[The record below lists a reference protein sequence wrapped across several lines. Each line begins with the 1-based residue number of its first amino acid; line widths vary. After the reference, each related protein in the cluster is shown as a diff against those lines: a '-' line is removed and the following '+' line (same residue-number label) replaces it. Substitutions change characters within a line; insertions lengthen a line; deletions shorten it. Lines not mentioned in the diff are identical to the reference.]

1 MLNISSSQPVGWPAP
16 PSMPTASVQAVPAV
30 GPAASSSRDTQTD
43 SGRQGQKPQGV
54 SAPWLGRTSSDA
66 AAGAPAAQP
75 APLLP
80 RSQGESESP
89 SVADRAAE
97 NKAQTEQRL
106 EEEQKAREKA
116 EQKVQLKEVL
126 ASVWKASAAVVDVV
140 LGREAADGKL
150 AVSDLS
156 QASALAAVAGADAV
170 APVKSLPPSA
180 VAQAE
185 LPGIE
190 PIPAA
195 LRRELEPTAYTEQG
209 TGSWEPVEA
218 GSLISQRV

>member
-1 MLNISSSQPVGWPAP
+1 MLNISTSQPVSWPSASP
-16 PSMPTASVQAVPAV
+16 MPAVQVHPVPAV
-30 GPAASSSRDTQTD
+30 GAAQPSRDTQTD
-43 SGRQGQKPQGV
+43 SGRQGQKPQGAQ
-54 SAPWLGRTSSDA
+54 APLNRSSSEA

-80 RSQGESESP
+80 RGRGDAESP
-89 SVADRAAE
+89 TVADKAAE
-97 NKAQTEQRL
+97 NLAQTEQRL
-106 EEEQKAREKA
+106 DEERKAREKD

-140 LGREAADGKL
+140 LGRDAADGKVAAGEL
-150 AVSDLS
+150 AP
-156 QASALAAVAGADAV
+156 AGAVAALGSASAV
-170 APVKSLPPSA
+170 APVKSLPSSA

-190 PIPAA
+190 PIPAT
-195 LRRELEPTAYTEQG
+195 LRRELEPRAYTEQG
-209 TGSWEPVEA
+209 TSSWAPLEA

>member
-1 MLNISSSQPVGWPAP
+1 MLNISSSQPVSWPTAP
-16 PSMPTASVQAVPAV
+16 PMPTAPVQAVPAV
-30 GPAASSSRDTQTD
+30 GAAPSSSGDTQTD
-43 SGRQGQKPQGV
+43 SGRQGQKSPGT
-54 SAPWLGRTSSDA
+54 SAPAVGRA
-66 AAGAPAAQP
+66 ASETTTGAPAAQP

-80 RSQGESESP
+80 RGHKDSDSM

-97 NKAQTEQRL
+97 NRIQNEQRL
-106 EEEQKAREKA
+106 EEEQKAREKE

-140 LGREAADGKL
+140 LGREKAEAISGEAAAVGAVP
-150 AVSDLS
+150 AVSGVE
-156 QASALAAVAGADAV
+156 AAA
-170 APVKSLPPSA
+170 APKPAPAPIQTQVD
-180 VAQAE
+180 

-209 TGSWEPVEA
+209 AGSWEPLGA
-218 GSLISQRV
+218 GSLINQRV

>member
-1 MLNISSSQPVGWPAP
+1 MLNISSSQPVSWPTAP
-16 PSMPTASVQAVPAV
+16 PMPTAPVQAVPAV
-30 GPAASSSRDTQTD
+30 GAAPSSSGDAQTD
-43 SGRQGQKPQGV
+43 SGRQGQKPQGA
-54 SAPWLGRTSSDA
+54 SAPAVSRATPETTS
-66 AAGAPAAQP
+66 GAPAAQP

-80 RSQGESESP
+80 RGHKDGDAM

-97 NKAQTEQRL
+97 NRIQNEQRL
-106 EEEQKAREKA
+106 EEEQKAREKE

-140 LGREAADGKL
+140 LGREKTDAIPGDG
-150 AVSDLS
+150 
-156 QASALAAVAGADAV
+156 AAVGALPAISGV
-170 APVKSLPPSA
+170 EPTAAPKPASPAIQTQV
-180 VAQAE
+180 E

-209 TGSWEPVEA
+209 AGSWEPLGA
-218 GSLISQRV
+218 GSLINQRV

>member
-1 MLNISSSQPVGWPAP
+1 MLNISSSQPMSWPTAP
-16 PSMPTASVQAVPAV
+16 PMPTAPVQAVPGV
-30 GPAASSSRDTQTD
+30 GAAQSSAKDTQTD
-43 SGRQGQKPQGV
+43 SGRQGQKSPGAT
-54 SAPWLGRTSSDA
+54 APTTSRA
-66 AAGAPAAQP
+66 NAEATAGSPAAEP

-80 RSQGESESP
+80 RGHKDSDTM

-97 NKAQTEQRL
+97 NRIQSEQRL
-106 EEEQKAREKA
+106 EEEQKAREKE
-116 EQKVQLKEVL
+116 EQRVQLKEVL

-140 LGREAADGKL
+140 LGREKTEVTAAD
-150 AVSDLS
+150 
-156 QASALAAVAGADAV
+156 QAQAAALAPAAAADAV
-170 APVKSLPPSA
+170 GGAKPVNLPIE
-180 VAQAE
+180 AQAD

-209 TGSWEPVEA
+209 AGSWEPVEA